1 MTTPASE
8 HLASTYPQTIA
19 KRRKR
24 GARCATLWLA
34 ERERE
39 QLTRL
44 VDKLHELTGRK
55 VSMNLILRAGI
66 GALDDLV
73 NRVQVE
79 RSKRQPTESDSM
91 TSRGKLETGLLWL
104 LASTAKAVPAGD
116 QE

>member
-8 HLASTYPQTIA
+8 HPASTYPQTIA

-34 ERERE
+34 KQERE

-44 VDKLHELTGRK
+44 VDKLHDLTGRK
-55 VSMNLILRAGI
+55 VSMNLRAGV

-79 RSKRQPTESDSM
+79 RNRRQPTESDSM
-91 TSRGKLETGLLWL
+91 ISRGKLETGLLWL

>member
-1 MTTPASE
+1 
-8 HLASTYPQTIA
+8 
-19 KRRKR
+19 
-24 GARCATLWLA
+24 
-34 ERERE
+34 
-39 QLTRL
+39 
-44 VDKLHELTGRK
+44 
-55 VSMNLILRAGI
+55 MNLILRAGI

-79 RSKRQPTESDSM
+79 RSKRQPTESDNM